1 MKGKL
6 DEQDDTDIK
15 GVYDWYK
22 AAQIDYTKQYI
33 ALYISY
39 NAWYRQVSGTLND
52 RQAISSLKKR
62 YIIWDDY
69 INGKTMRVLR
79 PYMQRLSELTQREP
93 LMSETTYWTGSVD
106 GPNDWRALI
115 EYWYQVR
122 CRVMHGSYVSPKF
135 VWLAYETLD
144 AFMGEV
150 IERMEKCLST
160 TKSRTTH
167 QFGSIADDNSRRSE
181 RFRRVQGKLYAK
193 YVASPDVW
201 QVDMR
206 RAESYGDEP

>member
-6 DEQDDTDIK
+6 GDQDDADIK

-69 INGKTMRVLR
+69 MNGKAMRVMR
-79 PYMQRLSELTQREP
+79 PYMERLSELTQREP
-93 LMSETTYWTGSVD
+93 LMSETVYWTGSVD
-106 GPNDWRALI
+106 SPNDWRSLI

-122 CRVMHGSYVSPKF
+122 CRVMHGAYVSPKF

-144 AFMGEV
+144 AFMSEV
-150 IERMEKCLST
+150 VERMEKCLT
-160 TKSRTTH
+160 IAGSRTTYGL
-167 QFGSIADDNSRRSE
+167 GSLADGNSHRSE
-181 RFRRVQGKLYAK
+181 RFRRIQSNLYTK

-206 RAESYGDEP
+206 RADSYLEES